1 MSHEKKERES
11 NHSRIRQRAEKITLK
26 QLISH
31 FNSIL
36 QREKKM
42 NEREKNGNIVCADAA
57 QKICIINDKR
67 WTLQCIFAQ
76 NS

>member
-1 MSHEKKERES
+1 
-11 NHSRIRQRAEKITLK
+11 
-26 QLISH
+26 
-31 FNSIL
+31 
-36 QREKKM
+36 M